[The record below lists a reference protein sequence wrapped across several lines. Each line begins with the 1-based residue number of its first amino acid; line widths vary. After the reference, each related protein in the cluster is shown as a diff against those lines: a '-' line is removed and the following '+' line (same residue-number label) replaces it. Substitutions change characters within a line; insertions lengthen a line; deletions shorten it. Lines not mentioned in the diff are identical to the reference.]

1 LAHSKHRIIVS
12 RSYIYTSLETRS
24 ESTVAHKM
32 HIVDSFSY
40 SFSIHDVPDVIQK
53 LIQLYFPTQ
62 LIFFISLGN
71 KYEIFIA
78 NIDSLWKVGFYP
90 LHE

>member
-1 LAHSKHRIIVS
+1 
-12 RSYIYTSLETRS
+12 
-24 ESTVAHKM
+24 M

-40 SFSIHDVPDVIQK
+40 SFSIHDVPNVIQK
-53 LIQLYFPTQ
+53 LIQLYFTAQ
-62 LIFFISLGN
+62 LIFFVSLGD

-78 NIDSLWKVGFYP
+78 KIDCLWKVGFDA